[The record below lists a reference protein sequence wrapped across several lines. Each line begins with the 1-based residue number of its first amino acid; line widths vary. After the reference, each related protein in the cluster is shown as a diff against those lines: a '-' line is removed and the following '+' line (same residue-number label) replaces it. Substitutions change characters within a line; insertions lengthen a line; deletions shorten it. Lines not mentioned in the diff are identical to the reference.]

1 MMENEA
7 DWLLRMIPRAMHYD
21 LLPPRPMKSEPY
33 SPGAYITM
41 KLAGII
47 LVALVALVA
56 SACSGKPYVVKPAPE
71 LSDTIR
77 SHPVFVVSHG
87 WHTGL
92 IIPAGFLDRTV
103 PDLRERFGDAAY
115 YEIGWGDRGFYQAQE
130 ITTGLTLQ
138 AMFWSEGA
146 VMHVVGIPG
155 SPGEYFADSEVVGTC
170 LTAGEMSSLSTFV
183 SSSFAH
189 DSDGYVIRRKNGIY
203 GNSQFYDGEGRY
215 YLLNTCNKWTAKGL
229 LSAGVEISPSV
240 SLTSESVMRVVRAR
254 EQQCTLP
261 PASSR

>member
-1 MMENEA
+1 
-7 DWLLRMIPRAMHYD
+7 
-21 LLPPRPMKSEPY
+21 
-33 SPGAYITM
+33 M

-47 LVALVALVA
+47 LVALLV

-71 LSDTIR
+71 PPDAVR

-92 IIPAGFLDRTV
+92 IIPADFLDQTV
-103 PDLRERFGDAAY
+103 PDLGERFGDAAY
-115 YEIGWGDRGFYQAQE
+115 YEIGWGDKGFYQAQE

-146 VMHVVGIPG
+146 VMHVVAIPG
-155 SPGEYFADSEVVGTC
+155 SPGEFFGESEIVGTC
-170 LTAGEMSSLSTFV
+170 LTAGEMSSLTTFV
-183 SSSFAH
+183 SDSFAH
-189 DSDGYVIRRKNGIY
+189 DSAGQAIRRKNGIY

-254 EQQCTLP
+254 GQKCTLTRDFAVGGTP
-261 PASSR
+261 LER